1 MARKKIKAKVGD
13 VFAIPINENLY
24 CFGQIVAQVEP
35 NPKLYVMFDFAL
47 DKIPEINSIIN
58 KPILA
63 IAHMQDFAIN
73 DNDWPIIGNT
83 EVVLKNLK
91 YPFYKIYKG
100 NQMMVMDYLGNL
112 VREANDSDL
121 KELTFRTTTSSFD
134 FESLAR
140 EKFLLNKSN
149 EILDENFGK
158 ILYDNSKWTK
168 PSINEADKGYYFFR
182 EQGQP
187 ELLNGVQGERN
198 EKTMLTITF
207 RIDGTGLNEPKN
219 IEKRHYI
226 EKLLD
231 TCLTETGLGDCDGGE
246 IGSDVMMIYCF
257 VTDPEKAVNIIKEEL
272 KKAHLL
278 DGAVITYR

>member
-73 DNDWPIIGNT
+73 DNEWPIIGNM
-83 EVVLKNLK
+83 EVALKNLK

-100 NQMMVMDYLGNL
+100 NQMMVMDYLGKL
-112 VREANDSDL
+112 VREANNKDL
-121 KELTFRTTTSSFD
+121 VELDFRTTFSSFD
-134 FESLAR
+134 FESLAK
-140 EKFLLNKSN
+140 EKFLFNKSMKML
-149 EILDENFGK
+149 EKDYSD
-158 ILYDNSKWTK
+158 ILYVHSKWIK
-168 PSINEADKGYYFFR
+168 PSTDEIDKDYYFH
-182 EQGQP
+182 QVQNQP
-187 ELLNGVQGERN
+187 PLSGEVQDNNN